1 MADVGATIDTVGVED
16 VEQVI
21 DIGVESGVAAK
32 IEEVRVDTAGTD
44 EVIENDSV
52 VGCEVRENS
61 LPHGLVCA
69 EAMSQNQGS
78 LTGPFYT
85 DIEIF

>member
-16 VEQVI
+16 VEQVV

-44 EVIENDSV
+44 KVIENDSV
-52 VGCEVRENS
+52 VRCEVRENP

-69 EAMSQNQGS
+69 EAMGQNQGF
-78 LTGPFYT
+78 LARPFYT